1 MEAKKWMVVPYEEDY
16 EKILFKSRK
25 PKKIHADQ
33 GSEFFNKDCEKYLK
47 QNNISLYFINS
58 EVKAAV
64 VERFNRTLKERMWR
78 YFTFS
83 KSKKYIDILEDLV
96 NSYNKTYHRSI
107 KTAPDMVNN
116 KNSEEIFINLYGF
129 KDVNKP

>member
-1 MEAKKWMVVPYEEDY
+1 M
-16 EKILFKSRK
+16 
-25 PKKIHADQ
+25 
-33 GSEFFNKDCEKYLK
+33 K

-78 YFTFS
+78 YFTFC

-96 NSYNKTYHRSI
+96 NSYTNVSHIYKNC
-107 KTAPDMVNN
+107 TATA
-116 KNSEEIFINLYGF
+116 IINLYGL